1 MGNNKEPFDPVRG
14 AFLLVAIVIVVEALV
29 VLGSVAACIW
39 HSEIIIS
46 NADIKCDPD
55 NRLFQ
60 LLAGA
65 LAAALAFASIRDKK

>member
-1 MGNNKEPFDPVRG
+1 VNKDPFDPVRG
-14 AFLLVAIVIVVEALV
+14 AFLLVSLVIIVEALV
-29 VLGSVAACIW
+29 VVASVGACIW
-39 HSEIIIS
+39 HSEMIIS
-46 NADIKCDPD
+46 NPDIKCDPD